1 MIYTQEEKN
10 KIDNALHAFAEY
22 TADNT
27 EFDIAYSDKTGYV
40 RLIIDEHADPFFFTL
55 SNFDDLMD
63 MFCMEIVY
71 DEVKRQLELN
81 PSLENRYVDYDIIRF
96 RLQGY
101 IDKMDEAYQLQA
113 EKVVNKYILKRA
125 SSPHLP

>member
-40 RLIIDEHADPFFFTL
+40 RLIIDEHADPFFFAL

>member
-1 MIYTQEEKN
+1 MVYTPEEK
-10 KIDNALHAFAEY
+10 KKMDNAVHAFAEY
-22 TADNT
+22 TEANT

-40 RLIIDEHADPFFFTL
+40 RLIIDEHADPFFFPL
-55 SNFDDLMD
+55 NDFDDLMD

-81 PSLENRYVDYDIIRF
+81 PSLENRYVDYDSVRF

-101 IDKMDEAYQLQA
+101 IDKMEEAYQLQA

-125 SSPHLP
+125 WSLYLP

>member
-1 MIYTQEEKN
+1 MVYTQEEK
-10 KIDNALHAFAEY
+10 KKMDNALQAFAEY
-22 TADNT
+22 TAAST
-27 EFDIAYSDKTGYV
+27 EFDIAYSDKSGYV
-40 RLIIDEHADPFFFTL
+40 RLIIDEGADAVFFFL
-55 SNFDDLMD
+55 NGFEDLVD